1 MDEPHLVPLLGAWL
15 LCWAA
20 IGFTR
25 ARRRTPATGLVFAYL
40 VNLWASHWLGASIYA
55 LPWYNVQ
62 DWRLVQAGFEQSL
75 YAVLAFGVGAVVVAP
90 VLLSLRPPGRASEPL
105 APDPKLARV
114 YLVAGAIA
122 YGALA
127 TVLGRVPTVT
137 SLLSAAQ
144 QLLVIGVCL
153 ACWHGWRTGR
163 VGTVVGWLLVTAILP
178 IWTIVFTGFLAYGA
192 AAALV
197 VYVFAAR
204 FLRPRVLVITG
215 CLLLSY
221 VGLSFYVSYMRD
233 RGEIREVVWGGRP
246 LDERVEQVWGTIVE
260 MEWFNPSD
268 QVHLWQIDRRLNQN
282 GFLGL
287 AAERLARGDNEYA
300 YGETVLDS
308 LLALIPRAVW
318 ADKPVLA
325 GSGDL
330 VTRFTGVRFAEGTS
344 VGIGQVME
352 LYVNFGTTGILVGF
366 LIIGTAVAIIDRRAR
381 EALDRED
388 WKAFALWYMPG
399 VAILQV
405 GGAFVEMTGTA
416 AASLVATLAV
426 NRIVYRGLFRE
437 RWSAAPRSARAWEA

>member
-1 MDEPHLVPLLGAWL
+1 
-15 LCWAA
+15 
-20 IGFTR
+20 
-25 ARRRTPATGLVFAYL
+25 
-40 VNLWASHWLGASIYA
+40 
-55 LPWYNVQ
+55 
-62 DWRLVQAGFEQSL
+62 
-75 YAVLAFGVGAVVVAP
+75 
-90 VLLSLRPPGRASEPL
+90 
-105 APDPKLARV
+105 
-114 YLVAGAIA
+114 
-122 YGALA
+122 
-127 TVLGRVPTVT
+127 
-137 SLLSAAQ
+137 
-144 QLLVIGVCL
+144 
-153 ACWHGWRTGR
+153 
-163 VGTVVGWLLVTAILP
+163 
-178 IWTIVFTGFLAYGA
+178 
-192 AAALV
+192 
-197 VYVFAAR
+197 
-204 FLRPRVLVITG
+204 
-215 CLLLSY
+215 LSY

-287 AAERLARGDNEYA
+287 AVERLARGDNEYA

-318 ADKPVLA
+318 ADKPVFA

-405 GGAFVEMTGTA
+405 GGAFVEVTGTA

-426 NRIVYRGLFRE
+426 NRILYRGLFRE